1 MLCNCFVAWLQSV
14 VNGRLLFLATN
25 LHLNCPNVIDNF
37 HSHIQEISNQWNKVI
52 NVIIIKKEKKMTFI
66 TDLRI
71 NTKNYYHKNAAL
83 TITQVFFP
91 AVVIKVEFLVLFFIA

>member
-1 MLCNCFVAWLQSV
+1 
-14 VNGRLLFLATN
+14 
-25 LHLNCPNVIDNF
+25 
-37 HSHIQEISNQWNKVI
+37 
-52 NVIIIKKEKKMTFI
+52 MTFI